1 MGTYLFNATG
11 IWLVSLL
18 AYDLLLRRESYHRYN
33 RGYLI
38 CTLLAGFLLPA
49 LPWLHEAM
57 MPQALEL
64 PVRSVAKFRESIV
77 PDVVAAPS
85 ATTGLPWYAYL
96 YGAGAGLVLLLLL
109 ADAAKIAKYYRRAQH
124 SNADGWKIAET
135 GLVHSPFSLR
145 GILFVGNRQD
155 YTAQEWHMIL
165 LHEGAHKSRW
175 HMADLVLLYMAR
187 ILLWFHP
194 LVYIYH
200 QRLRMVHEYEADYM
214 ARNSGTNAYGRFLIE
229 QAVLNAGP
237 SLAHS
242 FNHSPI
248 KQRIRMMTR
257 TSGKIAQSK
266 KLVLLL
272 LLPFMAAC
280 FNNSKDTADVA
291 NDSTIITDPIS
302 GKKWVVAKDTT
313 TGPKDTIIVT
323 NPATGKEEMK
333 IVDKKETVNS
343 QPAGGDTIMVIDPV
357 SGEEQMKVVSEVSM
371 AGMAGGKISLD
382 QLLANPTV
390 QTTQKGCTVEGF
402 VFSVLAKDE
411 DLFGPFKVP
420 GNKLGAAQ
428 LKYLRAHAGKKMTV
442 YVEGIQLSCDGR
454 ERKTNAIAIKIDG

>member
-1 MGTYLFNATG
+1 MGAYLFNATG

-33 RGYLI
+33 RGYLLG
-38 CTLLAGFLLPA
+38 TLLAGFLLPA
-49 LPWLHEAM
+49 LPWLQGVLLPEAM
-57 MPQALEL
+57 EVPI
-64 PVRSVAKFRESIV
+64 RTVARLRENFATET
-77 PDVVAAPS
+77 VVAPA
-85 ATTGLPWYAYL
+85 ADAGVPWYAYL
-96 YGAGAGLVLLLLL
+96 YGAGAGLVVLLLL
-109 ADAAKIAKYYRRAQH
+109 ADAAKIARYYRRAQH

-135 GLVHSPFSLR
+135 GLAHSPFSLR

-175 HMADLVLLYMAR
+175 HMADLVLLYTAR

-200 QRLRMVHEYEADYM
+200 HRLRMVHEYEADHI
-214 ARNSGTNAYGRFLIE
+214 ARNSGTSAYGRFLIE
-229 QAVLNAGP
+229 QAVLHAGP

-280 FNNSKDTADVA
+280 FNNSKDTADIA
-291 NDSTIITDPIS
+291 NDSTIVTDPIS
-302 GKKWVVAKDTT
+302 GKKWVVAKDTI

-323 NPATGKEEMK
+323 DPTTGKEEMK
-333 IVDKKETVNS
+333 IVGRKEIVIGE
-343 QPAGGDTIMVIDPV
+343 PAGGDTVILMDPV
-357 SGEEQMKVVSEVSM
+357 SGEEQMKVVSEVSI
-371 AGMAGGKISLD
+371 AGMAGGTMTLD
-382 QLLANPTV
+382 KFLANPIV
-390 QTTQKGCTVEGF
+390 EGPKGCTVQGF
-402 VFSVLAKDE
+402 TISMLPKNE
-411 DLFGPFKVP
+411 DLRGPFALT
-420 GNKLGAAQ
+420 GNKVGATQ
-428 LKYLRAHAGKKMTV
+428 LKYLREHK
-442 YVEGIQLSCDGR
+442 GIPMRIFIEAIRLSCDGK
-454 ERKTNAIAIKIDG
+454 ERKTNAMVIKIEG